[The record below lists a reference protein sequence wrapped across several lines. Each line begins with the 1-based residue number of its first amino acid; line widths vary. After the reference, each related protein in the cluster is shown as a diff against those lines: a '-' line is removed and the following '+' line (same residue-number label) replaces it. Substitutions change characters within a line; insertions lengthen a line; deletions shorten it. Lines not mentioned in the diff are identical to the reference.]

1 MVPAD
6 LAAAVTR
13 DLPIPTIGIGAGRDT
28 DAQVL
33 VWQDMVELPA
43 GGFAPKFVRRFG
55 AVGAALTDAARN
67 YRNAVASGEFPG
79 EEHAY

>member
-1 MVPAD
+1 VM
-6 LAAAVTR
+6 AA
-13 DLPIPTIGIGAGRDT
+13 LSGGGAG
-28 DAQVL
+28 
-33 VWQDMVELPA
+33 VEPA
-43 GGFAPKFVRRFG
+43 AGALAPMFVRRFG

>member
-1 MVPAD
+1 V
-6 LAAAVTR
+6 V
-13 DLPIPTIGIGAGRDT
+13 IGPE
-28 DAQVL
+28 QV
-33 VWQDMVELPA
+33 ES
-43 GGFAPKFVRRFG
+43 